1 MVGFPTTG
9 RLAGQPIR
17 DRCVIEREQ
26 HGERSDPLH
35 PAFARDDSLLNLPL
49 QFDGRLLFTWPN
61 HRIAVMGPK
70 QMAGVMTKAQMAKT
84 LRKPKFSSR
93 IVRRCELTGRARGV
107 YRKFRI
113 SRIMLRK
120 LALEGK
126 IPGMRKSSW

>member
-1 MVGFPTTG
+1 
-9 RLAGQPIR
+9 
-17 DRCVIEREQ
+17 
-26 HGERSDPLH
+26 
-35 PAFARDDSLLNLPL
+35 
-49 QFDGRLLFTWPN
+49 
-61 HRIAVMGPK
+61 
-70 QMAGVMTKAQMAKT
+70 MAKKSQMIRCQRT
-84 LRKPKFSSR
+84 PKFSTR